1 MRYVIDITQK
11 QAEEI
16 ESFIKKGK
24 YNSFAQFITTSV
36 ENQIYIENSE
46 VGEEKFEN
54 RNKRINN
61 VSQPD
66 VIIKSENRITLVE
79 IKSQPK
85 LVSIPTF
92 QQLSCSSQKFE
103 EEKCWLWGQANR
115 ILPLKIGLRVLYA
128 IIGSEQFIEL
138 EEYRNKAADIAAGFG
153 TLIRGYE
160 DKKNKMR
167 DERISAGL
175 PDEKEFK
182 SKVRYK
188 SHFLAYMRKDGTL
201 DGAMPYLRFVNLN
214 KDDKGKVLIGLTE
227 PGLNFA
233 KLDNPVL
240 DLTDFEKSFNEKEVD
255 FYIDHISKNVK
266 GESSATKWLLQKL
279 ENGLKEREEIN
290 QELKKEFGQ
299 IWGASDAVINTQR
312 AGLMARMFE
321 LGLIEKEKD
330 GVKVSYNISNQGRIF
345 LEKMN
350 RGVGNG

>member
-1 MRYVIDITQK
+1 MRYVIDVTQK

-16 ESFIKKGK
+16 ESFIKKGN
-24 YNSFAQFITTSV
+24 YNNFAQFITTAV

-46 VGEEKFEN
+46 IGEEKFESK
-54 RNKRINN
+54 NKRINN
-61 VSQPD
+61 ISQTD
-66 VIIKSENRITLVE
+66 VIIKEENKITILE

-85 LVSIPTF
+85 LVPIPTF
-92 QQLSCSSQKFE
+92 KQLSCFSQKLE

-128 IIGSEQFIEL
+128 IIGSEQWIEL
-138 EEYRNKAADIAAGFG
+138 EEYRNKASNIAAGFG
-153 TLIRGYE
+153 TIIRGYE

-188 SHFLAYMRKDGTL
+188 SHFLAYMRKDRTL
-201 DGAMPYLRFVNLN
+201 DGAMPYLRLVNLN
-214 KDDKGKVLIGLTE
+214 KDEKGKILIGLTE

-240 DLTDFEKSFNEKEVD
+240 DLVDFEKSFNEKEVD
-255 FYIDHISKNVK
+255 FYLDHISKNVK
-266 GESSATKWLLQKL
+266 GESSAIKWLLEKL
-279 ENGLKEREEIN
+279 VNGLNEREEIN
-290 QELKKEFGQ
+290 KELEKEFGQ
-299 IWGASDAVINTQR
+299 IWKASEAVINTQR

-321 LGLIEKEKD
+321 LGLIGKEKD
-330 GVKVSYNISNQGRIF
+330 GVKVSYKISNRGKRFLGNIS
-345 LEKMN
+345 
-350 RGVGNG
+350 

>member
-24 YNSFAQFITTSV
+24 YHSFAQFITTAV

-46 VGEEKFEN
+46 VGEEKLESK
-54 RNKRINN
+54 NKRINN

-66 VIIKSENRITLVE
+66 VIIKDENKITIVE

-201 DGAMPYLRFVNLN
+201 DGAMSYLRFVNLN
-214 KDDKGKVLIGLTE
+214 KDEKGKVLIGLTE

-255 FYIDHISKNVK
+255 FYLDHISKNVK

-279 ENGLKEREEIN
+279 ANGLKEREEIN
-290 QELKKEFGQ
+290 KELKKEFGQ

-330 GVKVSYNISNQGRIF
+330 GVKVSYKISNLGMRF
-345 LEKMN
+345 L
-350 RGVGNG
+350 GNINL

>member
-1 MRYVIDITQK
+1 MRYVVDITQK
-11 QAEEI
+11 QADEI
-16 ESFIKKGK
+16 ENLINKGQYK
-24 YNSFAQFITTSV
+24 SFAQFITTAI
-36 ENQIYIENSE
+36 ENQIYIEKSE
-46 VGEEKFEN
+46 IHEEKFEI
-54 RNKRINN
+54 RNKRNSN

-79 IKSQPK
+79 IGSQPK

-92 QQLSCSSQKFE
+92 QQLSCFSQKFE

-153 TLIRGYE
+153 TIIRGYE

-175 PDEKEFK
+175 PYEKEFK

-214 KDDKGKVLIGLTE
+214 KDEKGKVLIGLTE

-255 FYIDHISKNVK
+255 FYLDHISANVK
-266 GESSATKWLLQKL
+266 GESSAIKWLLQKL
-279 ENGLKEREEIN
+279 TNGFKEREEIN
-290 QELKKEFGQ
+290 KELKKELGQ

-321 LGLIEKEKD
+321 LGLIDKD
-330 GVKVSYNISNQGRIF
+330 KKGVGPGVIYKITDRGKIF
-345 LEKMN
+345 LHQT
-350 RGVGNG
+350 